1 MISDCIYNYDYQQFV
16 WKLLLK
22 VLCVVLSDIAVVLL
36 TYNYG
41 CDSQLPLVVY
51 SILVSFVKHSAILD
65 FCQES
70 LEKKTQQNGLL
81 IFGWRR
87 SILRLYFGKVVAGSL
102 DAKAEDNR
110 NCC

>member
-70 LEKKTQQNGLL
+70 LEKKHNKMDCCFSMETLNFAPLFWQSGCW
-81 IFGWRR
+81 IFRR
-87 SILRLYFGKVVAGSL
+87 KGGR
-102 DAKAEDNR
+102 
-110 NCC
+110 